1 MIPASLKKTNEWK
14 SSDIVFCLE
23 HVAETQQAW
32 CAGSDF
38 HVYRYDL
45 SVEKPERKPFEGEG
59 HTSYVTGM
67 VRQENTLITC
77 GYDGQLCWWSIDDQ
91 RLIRKVAA
99 HERWGRAI
107 TSSPDGSTLYT
118 IADDM
123 LCKVWDASTG
133 VLLETLQDHAL
144 QTPNHYPSM
153 LYAVAVSP
161 DGQWLATGDRVGHTA
176 IWSTRSF
183 EKVAE
188 VETPI
193 MYTWD
198 PRARRHSIGGIRSL
212 AFSPDSSE
220 LAIGGIG
227 KIGNIDHLGG
237 PARLEVFDW
246 QNATQRLEIEDNKKK
261 GLIEQIVWAPGG
273 EWILTAGGDNNG
285 FLTFYNPKTGDLIHQ
300 DGQNGHI
307 HEVSISSNFEQLVV
321 AAHERLTKWT
331 MQTTQEKPDVHEEP
345 TKESKASNKADSK

>member
-14 SSDIVFCLE
+14 SPDIVFCLE
-23 HVAETQQAW
+23 HVADMKRLW

-38 HVYRYDL
+38 KVYQYDI
-45 SVEKPERKPFEGEG
+45 SIAKPERQPFEGDG

-67 VRQENTLITC
+67 VRRDNTLITC
-77 GYDGQLCWWSIDDQ
+77 GYDGQLCWWSIDEQ

-107 TSSPDGSTLYT
+107 TIAPDETKLYT
-118 IADDM
+118 VADDM
-123 LCKVWDASTG
+123 LCKVWDATTG
-133 VLLETLQDHAL
+133 ELLEILREHAS
-144 QTPNHYPSM
+144 QTPHHYPSM
-153 LYAVAVSP
+153 LYSVAASP
-161 DGQWLATGDRVGHTA
+161 DGKWLATGDRIGHTA
-176 IWSTRSF
+176 IWDANSF

-188 VETPI
+188 IETPV

-212 AFSPDSSE
+212 AFSPDNNE

-237 PARLEVFDW
+237 PARLEVFNWRDV
-246 QNATQRLEIEDNKKK
+246 TRRLEIEDNKKK
-261 GLIEQIVWAPGG
+261 GLIEQIIWSPNK

-285 FLTFYNPKTGDLIHQ
+285 FLSFYNSQTGELLHQ
-300 DGQNGHI
+300 DGHSGHI
-307 HEVSISSNFEQLVV
+307 HELSVGPDFDELFV
-321 AAHERLTKWT
+321 AAHERLTRWT
-331 MQTTQEKPDVHEEP
+331 MQIESPEAESAETPKSDEK
-345 TKESKASNKADSK
+345 TES